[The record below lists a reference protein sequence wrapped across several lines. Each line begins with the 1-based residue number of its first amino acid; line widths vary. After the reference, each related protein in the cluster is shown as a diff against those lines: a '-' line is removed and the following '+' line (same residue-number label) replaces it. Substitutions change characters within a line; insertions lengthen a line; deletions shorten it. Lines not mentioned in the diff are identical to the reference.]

1 MTPQRKFQHSSFV
14 LAILDNPWNQTS
26 KSLFMSSIDKT
37 IPVSIVLEKNCTH
50 CNKVFTTMQGLHTH
64 IGKMHTAQDHKKLS
78 CEQES
83 LLELIRQNITGWCQ
97 QTFCVQKSAMFAFTP
112 QSNFL
117 AHNLNFHKM
126 WRWWDQI
133 QAVFWKFFY
142 FTIRTPGYFFSL
154 IPHPNPTWV

>member
-78 CEQES
+78 CELCGKLFRTRTLKVRNRQFSITWFRLGVDLPEKLFYEKVLFFTQLS
-83 LLELIRQNITGWCQ
+83 YHLMYKLLK
-97 QTFCVQKSAMFAFTP
+97 KSYMLSSAYTP
-112 QSNFL
+112 WALS
-117 AHNLNFHKM
+117 
-126 WRWWDQI
+126 
-133 QAVFWKFFY
+133 
-142 FTIRTPGYFFSL
+142 T
-154 IPHPNPTWV
+154 